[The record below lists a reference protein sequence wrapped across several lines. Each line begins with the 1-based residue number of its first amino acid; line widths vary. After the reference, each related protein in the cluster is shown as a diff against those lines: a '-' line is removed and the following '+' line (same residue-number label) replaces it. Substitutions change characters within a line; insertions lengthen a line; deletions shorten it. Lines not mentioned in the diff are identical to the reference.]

1 MTVVKL
7 LRILLIALLA
17 LLLPLRG
24 ALAAVTV
31 CGEMDHGVQTEQPAH
46 DHTSHGHGDDGRGD
60 GHSPGHG
67 HDGITHVAKC
77 GVSCAV
83 TPLASSEPHVAGLV
97 AVATITFPAYGAPA
111 PSFISGGPE
120 RPPRT
125 L

>member
-7 LRILLIALLA
+7 LRILLVALLA

-46 DHTSHGHGDDGRGD
+46 DHTGHGHDDDDRG
-60 GHSPGHG
+60 HGHG

-83 TPLASSEPHVAGLV
+83 TPLASSEPRVAGLV
-97 AVATITFPAYGAPA
+97 AIATIAFPAYGAPA
-111 PSFISGGPE
+111 TSFISTGPE

-125 L
+125 I